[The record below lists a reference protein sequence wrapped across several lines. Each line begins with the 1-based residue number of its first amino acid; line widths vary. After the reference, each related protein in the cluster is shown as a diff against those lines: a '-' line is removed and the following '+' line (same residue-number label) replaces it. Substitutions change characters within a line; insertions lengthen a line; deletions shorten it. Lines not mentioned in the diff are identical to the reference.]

1 MVPGMRKGDYST
13 RKKKLNFSSLAFFL
27 ALESTPWFMINTTN
41 RNGAEAYDQNV
52 IFDETWGNS
61 IQSTEKNPRLV

>member
-1 MVPGMRKGDYST
+1 MVPGMMKGDYSK
-13 RKKKLNFSSLAFFL
+13 REKKLNFSCLAFFL
-27 ALESTPWFMINTTN
+27 ALEFTTWFMINTTN
-41 RNGAEAYDQNV
+41 RNGEEAYDQNI